1 MQATSN
7 PGRAAEAGAKRRR
20 ASHWLIAVISGLILG
35 LVTMLYMTSCLH
47 CSLALSLIMSLVS
60 TVLTLV
66 LCGLCRAV
74 RCCAAL
80 SLSSLSTTSSGRLAV
95 LVVITTLVVGGPV
108 CNVCVNLRAMSSG
121 LACGLQ
127 LGRNQSALMTSSMNT
142 LTTRLTSAVSGTT
155 VRVLSTVVAGWEK
168 KWQLPRV
175 LPQIFSYRKFVRIF
189 LSCGKLFF
197 QKM

>member
-1 MQATSN
+1 M
-7 PGRAAEAGAKRRR
+7 
-20 ASHWLIAVISGLILG
+20 
-35 LVTMLYMTSCLH
+35 
-47 CSLALSLIMSLVS
+47 
-60 TVLTLV
+60 LTLQPSIISHHVTRLNSANTRPVRSVSCRKTTRDPRGQDRDPTPNLRGV